1 MVTHYSLNGLDS
13 ACGRS
18 SQTLVSTGVAEAVS
32 CKSCQRS
39 LVKPDADTAAVRKS
53 PSLAELR
60 KSAKAAKAASE
71 PGFAVASVALP
82 VTAAVTAPVAAPQV
96 NPALAAVLKQ
106 PLSSQPAPAASFN
119 AKAAWA
125 AQLVKQAGNRPPRG
139 KQAKQRRG

>member
-18 SQTLVSTGVAEAVS
+18 SQTLVSTGVADAVS

-39 LVKPDADTAAVRKS
+39 LVKPDANAAVVRKS

-71 PGFAVASVALP
+71 PGFAVASVVLP
-82 VTAAVTAPVAAPQV
+82 ASAPSVATPQV
-96 NPALAAVLKQ
+96 NPALASVLKQ
-106 PLSSQPAPAASFN
+106 PVSSQPAPAASFN

>member
-18 SQTLVSTGVAEAVS
+18 SQTLVSTGVADAVS

-39 LVKPDADTAAVRKS
+39 LVKPDANAAVVRKS

-71 PGFAVASVALP
+71 PGFAVASVVL
-82 VTAAVTAPVAAPQV
+82 PVAASVATAQV
-96 NPALAAVLKQ
+96 SSALKA
-106 PLSSQPAPAASFN
+106 PMPSQPVPPASFN

-125 AQLVKQAGNRPPRG
+125 AQLVQQAGNRPPRG

>member
-18 SQTLVSTGVAEAVS
+18 SQTLVSTGVADAVS

-39 LVKPDADTAAVRKS
+39 LVKPDADAAVVRKS

-60 KSAKAAKAASE
+60 KSAKAAKAAKAASE
-71 PGFAVASVALP
+71 PGFAVASVVLP
-82 VTAAVTAPVAAPQV
+82 ASAPSVATPQV
-96 NPALAAVLKQ
+96 NPALASVLKQ
-106 PLSSQPAPAASFN
+106 PVSSQPVPAASFN

>member
-18 SQTLVSTGVAEAVS
+18 SQTLVSTGVADAVS

-39 LVKPDADTAAVRKS
+39 LVKPDADAAVVRKS

-60 KSAKAAKAASE
+60 KSAKAASE
-71 PGFAVASVALP
+71 PGFAVASVVLP
-82 VTAAVTAPVAAPQV
+82 ASAPSVATPQV
-96 NPALAAVLKQ
+96 NPALASVLKQ
-106 PLSSQPAPAASFN
+106 PVSSQPAPAASFN

>member
-18 SQTLVSTGVAEAVS
+18 SQTLVSTGVADAVS

-39 LVKPDADTAAVRKS
+39 LVKPDADAAVVRKS

-60 KSAKAAKAASE
+60 KSAKAASE
-71 PGFAVASVALP
+71 PDFAVASVVLP
-82 VTAAVTAPVAAPQV
+82 ASAPSVATPQV
-96 NPALAAVLKQ
+96 NPALASVLKQ
-106 PLSSQPAPAASFN
+106 PVSSQPAPAASFN